1 MDNILSQL
9 SPMKNGK
16 ELLDQLTV
24 LPTYDLNIRDQPSTV
39 RLMALSDLYNIYIP
53 SSMSVEIYS
62 KLYLALLR
70 SLQKKVGTSAQIQ
83 RNENHKRIC
92 QRESNSILGGADSFT
107 IVGSSGIGKSTAI
120 NRAIDLIAKQ
130 GLIENTHTK
139 IIPCLIVQT
148 PHDCSVKGLLLE
160 ILRKADTFL
169 DSDYYPKA
177 LKNRVTT
184 DMLIGCVSQIALNH
198 IGLLIVD
205 EIQNVVNNRNG
216 KALVAMLTQLINA
229 SGISIAMVG
238 TPECAQFFEQ
248 AMQLARR
255 ALGLYYGAVE
265 YDQFFYDF
273 CATLFQYQ
281 YVKNQTELSDS
292 IVRWL
297 YDHSGGIISIVVS
310 LIHDA
315 QEIAILNATET
326 LDLDTMNE
334 AYEKRLTMLH
344 RYISLPSKPIIPR
357 KKKSEPPVPTVE
369 VEEKAVLNE
378 KISDIVSMAKEQ
390 NSDIVSLLQKNI
402 IVEVITI

>member
-1 MDNILSQL
+1 MDNILNQL

-24 LPTYDLNIRDQPSTV
+24 LPPYDPKIREQSSTV
-39 RLMALSDLYNIYIP
+39 RLMALSDIYNIYIP

-70 SLQKKVGTSAQIQ
+70 SLQKKEGIAAQIQ
-83 RNENHKRIC
+83 RNENYKRIC
-92 QRESNSILGGADSFT
+92 QRENNSILGGADSFT

-120 NRAIDLIAKQ
+120 NRAIDMITEN
-130 GLIENTHTK
+130 GLLENAHMK
-139 IIPCLIVQT
+139 IIPCLVVQC
-148 PHDCSVKGLLLE
+148 PHDSSVKGLLLE
-160 ILRKADTFL
+160 IIRKVDAFL
-169 DSDYYPKA
+169 NSDYYPKA

-184 DMLIGCVSQIALNH
+184 DMLIGNVAQISLNH
-198 IGLLIVD
+198 IGLLVVD
-205 EIQNVVNNRNG
+205 EIQNVVNNKNG
-216 KALVAMLTQLINA
+216 KVLVAMLTQLINS

-238 TPECAQFFEQ
+238 TPECALFFEQ

-292 IVRWL
+292 VVQWL

-310 LIHDA
+310 LLHDS
-315 QEIAILNATET
+315 QEIAILNGTET
-326 LDLDTMNE
+326 LNLYTLNE
-334 AYEKRLTMLH
+334 AYTKRLTMLH
-344 RYISLPSKPIIPR
+344 NYISPAKPIHR
-357 KKKSEPPVPTVE
+357 KKKSEQPLPATE
-369 VEEKAVLNE
+369 VEEKPVLNE
-378 KISDIVSMAKEQ
+378 KISDLVTKAKDQ
-390 NSDIVSLLQKNI
+390 NCDIVSFLQKKI
-402 IVEVITI
+402 KIEGITI

>member
-16 ELLDQLTV
+16 ELLDQMTV
-24 LPTYDLNIRDQPSTV
+24 LPPYDPKIREQSSTV

-62 KLYLALLR
+62 KLYLSLLR
-70 SLQKKVGTSAQIQ
+70 SLQKKIGTSAQIQ

-120 NRAIDLIAKQ
+120 NRAIDMITEK
-130 GLIENTHTK
+130 GIIENAHTK
-139 IIPCLIVQT
+139 IIPCLVVQC
-148 PHDCSVKGLLLE
+148 PHDSSVKGLLLE
-160 ILRKADTFL
+160 ILRKVDTFL
-169 DSDYYPKA
+169 NSDYYPKA

-184 DMLIGCVSQIALNH
+184 DMLIGNVSQISLNH
-198 IGLLIVD
+198 VGLLVVD
-205 EIQNVVNNRNG
+205 EIQNVVNNKNG
-216 KALVAMLTQLINA
+216 KALVAMLTQLINS

-238 TPECAQFFEQ
+238 TPECAIFFEQ

-255 ALGLYYGAVE
+255 ALGLYYSAVE

-273 CATLFQYQ
+273 CATIFQYQ
-281 YVKNQTELSDS
+281 YVKNKTEISEG
-292 IVRWL
+292 IIQWL

-315 QEIAILNATET
+315 QEIAILSGTET
-326 LDLDTMNE
+326 LDFDTLNE
-334 AYEKRLTMLH
+334 AYQKRLSMLH
-344 RYISLPSKPIIPR
+344 TFISPSKPIPR
-357 KKKSEPPVPTVE
+357 KKKSEPPIPTVE

-390 NSDIVSLLQKNI
+390 NRDIVSFLQAKI
-402 IVEVITI
+402 KIEVITI